1 MQEAIFP
8 FNFYEPFEINSQND
22 FLDNP
27 YFFPDQNYNFDYYL
41 DICFDHSNSMNI
53 PNLFN
58 IISHSSINPNSNEVN
73 NNNNKTEKGIIP
85 NEEEIIIK
93 KEIKIEKNLKQKIN
107 DIFLLKKKRKKHD
120 NLARDNIKRKIQV
133 HYFKFLVEFVNKA
146 ILEILKEYNKGFD
159 KKISTENIQFKKI
172 SYDFAKKIDSE
183 SFHLLKTKKLKDILI
198 ENTSKKFRNF
208 NNKDIYNNIIN
219 LNKNVNNILNNYY
232 LELFDVF
239 YYQKDNINLS
249 KYGIDLVISLD
260 GIERFQEFLK
270 SQKENEPNFDLYK
283 QRIEQSI
290 YKEFLCSNPQK
301 FLVER
306 ST

>member
-1 MQEAIFP
+1 MALTNNIIIEDIENFYQDDYKVELFNLFEP
-8 FNFYEPFEINSQND
+8 NYSFNFNQ
-22 FLDNP
+22 
-27 YFFPDQNYNFDYYL
+27 
-41 DICFDHSNSMNI
+41 DICINH
-53 PNLFN
+53 PN
-58 IISHSSINPNSNEVN
+58 IIDKPNIYNTITPNSNEHN
-73 NNNNKTEKGIIP
+73 NNNNTENQKNSNK
-85 NEEEIIIK
+85 NEITIK
-93 KEIKIEKNLKQKIN
+93 KKLKTDKTREKKEK
-107 DIFLLKKKRKKHD
+107 DIFLLKKKRKTHNKYD
-120 NLARDNIKRKIQV
+120 WDNIKRKIQV

-159 KKISTENIQFKKI
+159 KKIITENIQFKKI

-208 NNKDIYNNIIN
+208 NNKDIYNNIIK
-219 LNKNVNNILNNYY
+219 LNKNVNNIVNNILNNYY

-306 ST
+306 STKI

>member
-1 MQEAIFP
+1 MAQINDNIIEDQD
-8 FNFYEPFEINSQND
+8 NYEVELLDPFELNYSYDSFSVYPDI
-22 FLDNP
+22 
-27 YFFPDQNYNFDYYL
+27 FFNHPNIY
-41 DICFDHSNSMNI
+41 NI
-53 PNLFN
+53 PKN
-58 IISHSSINPNSNEVN
+58 IITPIPDSNLYN
-73 NNNNKTEKGIIP
+73 NNNNNTQNIMISNK
-85 NEEEIIIK
+85 NEIIIK
-93 KEIKIEKNLKQKIN
+93 KKLKTDKTRVKKEK
-107 DIFLLKKKRKKHD
+107 DIFLLKKKRKTHNKYD
-120 NLARDNIKRKIQV
+120 WDNIKRKIQV

-159 KKISTENIQFKKI
+159 KKIITENIQFKKI

-208 NNKDIYNNIIN
+208 NNKDIYNNIIK

-306 ST
+306 STKI

>member
-1 MQEAIFP
+1 MAQINDNIIEDQD
-8 FNFYEPFEINSQND
+8 NYEVELLDPFELNYSYDSFSVYPDI
-22 FLDNP
+22 
-27 YFFPDQNYNFDYYL
+27 FFNHPNIY
-41 DICFDHSNSMNI
+41 NI
-53 PNLFN
+53 PKN
-58 IISHSSINPNSNEVN
+58 IITPIPDSNLYN
-73 NNNNKTEKGIIP
+73 NNNNNTQNIMISNK
-85 NEEEIIIK
+85 NEIIIK
-93 KEIKIEKNLKQKIN
+93 KKLKTDKTREKKEK
-107 DIFLLKKKRKKHD
+107 DIFLLKKKRKTHNKYD
-120 NLARDNIKRKIQV
+120 WDNIKRKIQV

-159 KKISTENIQFKKI
+159 KKIITENIQFKKI

-306 ST
+306 STKI

>member
-1 MQEAIFP
+1 MAQINDNIIEDQDDYEVELLNHFELNYSYDSFSVYPDIF
-8 FNFYEPFEINSQND
+8 FNHPNIY
-22 FLDNP
+22 
-27 YFFPDQNYNFDYYL
+27 
-41 DICFDHSNSMNI
+41 NI
-53 PNLFN
+53 PKN
-58 IISHSSINPNSNEVN
+58 IITPIPDSNLYN
-73 NNNNKTEKGIIP
+73 NNNNNTQNIMISNK
-85 NEEEIIIK
+85 NEIILKKKLKTDKTKVK
-93 KEIKIEKNLKQKIN
+93 KEK
-107 DIFLLKKKRKKHD
+107 DIFLLKKKRKTHNKYD
-120 NLARDNIKRKIQV
+120 WDNIKRKIQV

-208 NNKDIYNNIIN
+208 NNKDIYNNIIK

-306 ST
+306 STEI

>member
-1 MQEAIFP
+1 MAQINDNIIEDQD
-8 FNFYEPFEINSQND
+8 NYEVELLDPFELNYSYDSFSVYPDI
-22 FLDNP
+22 
-27 YFFPDQNYNFDYYL
+27 FFNHPNIY
-41 DICFDHSNSMNI
+41 NI
-53 PNLFN
+53 PKN
-58 IISHSSINPNSNEVN
+58 IITPIPDSNLYN
-73 NNNNKTEKGIIP
+73 NNNNNTQNIMISNK
-85 NEEEIIIK
+85 NEIILKKKLKTDKTKVK
-93 KEIKIEKNLKQKIN
+93 KEK
-107 DIFLLKKKRKKHD
+107 DIFLLKKKRKTHNKYD
-120 NLARDNIKRKIQV
+120 WDNIKRKIQV

-159 KKISTENIQFKKI
+159 KKIITENIQFKKI

-306 ST
+306 STKI

>member
-1 MQEAIFP
+1 M
-8 FNFYEPFEINSQND
+8 
-22 FLDNP
+22 
-27 YFFPDQNYNFDYYL
+27 
-41 DICFDHSNSMNI
+41 
-53 PNLFN
+53 
-58 IISHSSINPNSNEVN
+58 
-73 NNNNKTEKGIIP
+73 
-85 NEEEIIIK
+85 
-93 KEIKIEKNLKQKIN
+93 
-107 DIFLLKKKRKKHD
+107 
-120 NLARDNIKRKIQV
+120 
-133 HYFKFLVEFVNKA
+133 
-146 ILEILKEYNKGFD
+146 
-159 KKISTENIQFKKI
+159 
-172 SYDFAKKIDSE
+172 
-183 SFHLLKTKKLKDILI
+183 KTKKLKDILI

-208 NNKDIYNNIIN
+208 NNKDIYNNIIK

-306 ST
+306 STEI

>member
-1 MQEAIFP
+1 MAQINDNIIEDQD
-8 FNFYEPFEINSQND
+8 NYEVELLDPFELNYSYDSFSVYPDI
-22 FLDNP
+22 
-27 YFFPDQNYNFDYYL
+27 FFNHTNIY
-41 DICFDHSNSMNI
+41 NI
-53 PNLFN
+53 PKN
-58 IISHSSINPNSNEVN
+58 IITPIPDSNLYN
-73 NNNNKTEKGIIP
+73 NNNNNTQNIMISNK
-85 NEEEIIIK
+85 NEIIIK
-93 KEIKIEKNLKQKIN
+93 KKLKTDKTRVKKEK
-107 DIFLLKKKRKKHD
+107 DIFLLKKKRKTHNKYD
-120 NLARDNIKRKIQV
+120 WDNIKRKIQV

-208 NNKDIYNNIIN
+208 NNKDIYNNIIK

-306 ST
+306 STKI

>member
-1 MQEAIFP
+1 MAQINDNIIEDQD
-8 FNFYEPFEINSQND
+8 NYEVELLDPFELNYSYDSFSVYPDI
-22 FLDNP
+22 
-27 YFFPDQNYNFDYYL
+27 FFNHPNIY
-41 DICFDHSNSMNI
+41 NI
-53 PNLFN
+53 PKN
-58 IISHSSINPNSNEVN
+58 IITPIPDSNLYN
-73 NNNNKTEKGIIP
+73 NNNNNNNTQNIMISNK
-85 NEEEIIIK
+85 NEIIIK
-93 KEIKIEKNLKQKIN
+93 KKLKTDKTRVKKEK
-107 DIFLLKKKRKKHD
+107 DIFLLKKKRKTHNKYD
-120 NLARDNIKRKIQV
+120 WDNIKRKIQV

-159 KKISTENIQFKKI
+159 KKINTENIQFKKI

-208 NNKDIYNNIIN
+208 NNKDIYNNIIK

-306 ST
+306 STKI

>member
-1 MQEAIFP
+1 MAQINDNIIEDQD
-8 FNFYEPFEINSQND
+8 NYEVELLDPFELNYSYDSFSVYPDI
-22 FLDNP
+22 
-27 YFFPDQNYNFDYYL
+27 FFNHPNIY
-41 DICFDHSNSMNI
+41 NI
-53 PNLFN
+53 PKN
-58 IISHSSINPNSNEVN
+58 IITPIPDSNLYN
-73 NNNNKTEKGIIP
+73 NNNNNTQNIMISNK
-85 NEEEIIIK
+85 NEIILKKKLKTDKTKEK
-93 KEIKIEKNLKQKIN
+93 KEK
-107 DIFLLKKKRKKHD
+107 DIFLLKKKRKTHNKYD
-120 NLARDNIKRKIQV
+120 WDNIKRKIQV

-159 KKISTENIQFKKI
+159 KKIITENIQFKKI

-208 NNKDIYNNIIN
+208 NNKDIYNNIIK

-306 ST
+306 STKI

>member
-1 MQEAIFP
+1 MAQINDNIIEDQDD
-8 FNFYEPFEINSQND
+8 YEVELLNPFELNYSYDSFSVYPDI
-22 FLDNP
+22 
-27 YFFPDQNYNFDYYL
+27 FFNHPNIY
-41 DICFDHSNSMNI
+41 NI
-53 PNLFN
+53 PKN
-58 IISHSSINPNSNEVN
+58 IITPIPDSNLYN
-73 NNNNKTEKGIIP
+73 NNNNNTQNIMISNK
-85 NEEEIIIK
+85 NEIILKKKLKTDKTREK
-93 KEIKIEKNLKQKIN
+93 KEK
-107 DIFLLKKKRKKHD
+107 DIFLLKKKRKTHNKYD
-120 NLARDNIKRKIQV
+120 WDNIKRKIQV

-159 KKISTENIQFKKI
+159 KKINTENIQFKKI

-306 ST
+306 STKI

>member
-1 MQEAIFP
+1 MAQINDNIIEDQD
-8 FNFYEPFEINSQND
+8 NYEVELLDPFELNYSYDSFSVYPDI
-22 FLDNP
+22 
-27 YFFPDQNYNFDYYL
+27 FFNHPNIY
-41 DICFDHSNSMNI
+41 NI
-53 PNLFN
+53 PKN
-58 IISHSSINPNSNEVN
+58 IITPIPDSNLYN
-73 NNNNKTEKGIIP
+73 NNNNNTQNIMISNK
-85 NEEEIIIK
+85 NEIILKKKLKTDKTREK
-93 KEIKIEKNLKQKIN
+93 KEK
-107 DIFLLKKKRKKHD
+107 DIFLLKKKRKTHNKYD
-120 NLARDNIKRKIQV
+120 WDNIKRKIQV

-208 NNKDIYNNIIN
+208 NNKDIYNNIIK

-301 FLVER
+301 FLVEK
-306 ST
+306 SI

>member
-1 MQEAIFP
+1 MAQINDNIIEDQD
-8 FNFYEPFEINSQND
+8 NYEVELLDPFELNYSYDSFSVYPDI
-22 FLDNP
+22 
-27 YFFPDQNYNFDYYL
+27 FFNHPNIY
-41 DICFDHSNSMNI
+41 NI
-53 PNLFN
+53 PKSIITPIPDSNLY
-58 IISHSSINPNSNEVN
+58 N
-73 NNNNKTEKGIIP
+73 NNNNNNNTQNIMISNK
-85 NEEEIIIK
+85 NEIILKKKLKTDKTKVK
-93 KEIKIEKNLKQKIN
+93 KEK
-107 DIFLLKKKRKKHD
+107 DIFLLKKKRKTHNKYD
-120 NLARDNIKRKIQV
+120 WDNIKRKIQV

-306 ST
+306 STKI

>member
-1 MQEAIFP
+1 MAQINDNIIEDQD
-8 FNFYEPFEINSQND
+8 NYEVELLDPFELNYSYDSFSVYPDI
-22 FLDNP
+22 
-27 YFFPDQNYNFDYYL
+27 FFNHPNIY
-41 DICFDHSNSMNI
+41 NI
-53 PNLFN
+53 PKN
-58 IISHSSINPNSNEVN
+58 IITPIPDSNLYN
-73 NNNNKTEKGIIP
+73 NNNNNTQNIMISNK
-85 NEEEIIIK
+85 NEIIIK
-93 KEIKIEKNLKQKIN
+93 KKLKTDKTKVKKEK
-107 DIFLLKKKRKKHD
+107 DIFLLKKKRKTHNKYD
-120 NLARDNIKRKIQV
+120 WDNIKRKIQV

-208 NNKDIYNNIIN
+208 NNKDIYNNIIK

-306 ST
+306 STEI

>member
-1 MQEAIFP
+1 MAQINDNIIEDQD
-8 FNFYEPFEINSQND
+8 NYEVELLDPFELNYSYDSFSVYPDI
-22 FLDNP
+22 
-27 YFFPDQNYNFDYYL
+27 FFNHPNIY
-41 DICFDHSNSMNI
+41 NI
-53 PNLFN
+53 PKN
-58 IISHSSINPNSNEVN
+58 IITPIPDSNLYN
-73 NNNNKTEKGIIP
+73 NNNNNTQNIMISNK
-85 NEEEIIIK
+85 NEIIIK
-93 KEIKIEKNLKQKIN
+93 KKLKTDKTRVKKEK
-107 DIFLLKKKRKKHD
+107 DIFLLKKKRKTHNKYD
-120 NLARDNIKRKIQV
+120 WDNIKRKIQV

-159 KKISTENIQFKKI
+159 KKIITENIQFKKI

-208 NNKDIYNNIIN
+208 NNKDIYNNIIK

-306 ST
+306 STEI

>member
-1 MQEAIFP
+1 MAQINDNIIEDQD
-8 FNFYEPFEINSQND
+8 NYEVELLDPFELNYSYDSFSVYPDI
-22 FLDNP
+22 
-27 YFFPDQNYNFDYYL
+27 FFNHPNIY
-41 DICFDHSNSMNI
+41 NI
-53 PNLFN
+53 PKN
-58 IISHSSINPNSNEVN
+58 IITPIPDSNLYN
-73 NNNNKTEKGIIP
+73 NNNNNTQNIMISNK
-85 NEEEIIIK
+85 NEIIIK
-93 KEIKIEKNLKQKIN
+93 KKLKTDKTRVKKEK
-107 DIFLLKKKRKKHD
+107 DIFLLKKKRKTHNKYD
-120 NLARDNIKRKIQV
+120 WDNIKRKIQV

-159 KKISTENIQFKKI
+159 KKINTENIQFKKI

-208 NNKDIYNNIIN
+208 NNKDIYNNIIK

-306 ST
+306 STKI

>member
-1 MQEAIFP
+1 MAVTNNIIIEDMENNYQDDYEVESFNLFEP
-8 FNFYEPFEINSQND
+8 NYSFNFNQ
-22 FLDNP
+22 
-27 YFFPDQNYNFDYYL
+27 
-41 DICFDHSNSMNI
+41 DICFNHPNFIDI
-53 PNLFN
+53 PNIYN
-58 IISHSSINPNSNEVN
+58 ITPNSNEHN
-73 NNNNKTEKGIIP
+73 NDNNKTENILISNK
-85 NEEEIIIK
+85 NEIILKKKLKTDKTREK
-93 KEIKIEKNLKQKIN
+93 KEK
-107 DIFLLKKKRKKHD
+107 DIFLLKKKRKTHNKYD
-120 NLARDNIKRKIQV
+120 WDNIKRKIQV

-183 SFHLLKTKKLKDILI
+183 SFHILKTKKLKDILI

-208 NNKDIYNNIIN
+208 NNKDIYNNIIK

-306 ST
+306 STEI

>member
-1 MQEAIFP
+1 MAQINDNIIEDQD
-8 FNFYEPFEINSQND
+8 NYEVELLDPFELNYSYDSFSVYPDI
-22 FLDNP
+22 
-27 YFFPDQNYNFDYYL
+27 FFNHPNIY
-41 DICFDHSNSMNI
+41 NI
-53 PNLFN
+53 PKN
-58 IISHSSINPNSNEVN
+58 IITPIPDSNLYN
-73 NNNNKTEKGIIP
+73 NNNNNTQNIMISNK
-85 NEEEIIIK
+85 NEIIIK
-93 KEIKIEKNLKQKIN
+93 KKLKTDKTREKKEK
-107 DIFLLKKKRKKHD
+107 DIFLLKKKRKTHNKYD
-120 NLARDNIKRKIQV
+120 WDNIKRKIQV

-208 NNKDIYNNIIN
+208 NNKDIYNNIIK

-306 ST
+306 STKI

>member
-1 MQEAIFP
+1 MALTNNYIIEDIENYYQDDYKVELFNLFEP
-8 FNFYEPFEINSQND
+8 NYSFNFFQDI
-22 FLDNP
+22 
-27 YFFPDQNYNFDYYL
+27 YFNHP
-41 DICFDHSNSMNI
+41 
-53 PNLFN
+53 N
-58 IISHSSINPNSNEVN
+58 IIDKPNIYNTITPNSNEHN
-73 NNNNKTEKGIIP
+73 NNNNNNNTENQKNSNKNEITLKKKLKTDKTRE
-85 NEEEIIIK
+85 K
-93 KEIKIEKNLKQKIN
+93 KEK
-107 DIFLLKKKRKKHD
+107 DIFLLKKKRKTHNKYD
-120 NLARDNIKRKIQV
+120 WDNIKRKIQV

-306 ST
+306 STKI

>member
-1 MQEAIFP
+1 MAQINDNIIEDQD
-8 FNFYEPFEINSQND
+8 NYEVELLDPFELNYSYDSFSVYPDI
-22 FLDNP
+22 
-27 YFFPDQNYNFDYYL
+27 FFNHPNIY
-41 DICFDHSNSMNI
+41 NI
-53 PNLFN
+53 PKN
-58 IISHSSINPNSNEVN
+58 IITPIPDSNLYN
-73 NNNNKTEKGIIP
+73 NNNNNTQNIMISNK
-85 NEEEIIIK
+85 NEIILKKKLKTDKTKVK
-93 KEIKIEKNLKQKIN
+93 KEK
-107 DIFLLKKKRKKHD
+107 DIFLLKKKRKTHNKYD
-120 NLARDNIKRKIQV
+120 WDNIKRKIQV

-208 NNKDIYNNIIN
+208 NNKDIYNNIIK

-306 ST
+306 STKI

>member
-1 MQEAIFP
+1 MAQINDNIIEDQD
-8 FNFYEPFEINSQND
+8 NYEVELLDPFELNYSYDSFSVYPDI
-22 FLDNP
+22 
-27 YFFPDQNYNFDYYL
+27 FFNHPNIY
-41 DICFDHSNSMNI
+41 NI
-53 PNLFN
+53 PKN
-58 IISHSSINPNSNEVN
+58 IITPIPDSNLYN
-73 NNNNKTEKGIIP
+73 NNNNNTQNIMISNK
-85 NEEEIIIK
+85 NEIIIK
-93 KEIKIEKNLKQKIN
+93 KKLKTDKTRVKKEK
-107 DIFLLKKKRKKHD
+107 DISLLKKKRKTHNKYD
-120 NLARDNIKRKIQV
+120 WDNIKRKIQV

-159 KKISTENIQFKKI
+159 KKIITENIQFKKI

-208 NNKDIYNNIIN
+208 NNKDIYNNIIK

-306 ST
+306 STEI

>member
-1 MQEAIFP
+1 MAQINDNIIEDQD
-8 FNFYEPFEINSQND
+8 NYEVELLDPFELNYSYDSFSVYPDI
-22 FLDNP
+22 
-27 YFFPDQNYNFDYYL
+27 FFNHPNIY
-41 DICFDHSNSMNI
+41 NI
-53 PNLFN
+53 PKN
-58 IISHSSINPNSNEVN
+58 IITPIPDSNLYN
-73 NNNNKTEKGIIP
+73 NNNNNTQNIMISNK
-85 NEEEIIIK
+85 NEIIIK
-93 KEIKIEKNLKQKIN
+93 KKLKTDKTKVKKEK
-107 DIFLLKKKRKKHD
+107 DIFLLKKKRKTHNKYD
-120 NLARDNIKRKIQV
+120 WDNIKRKIQV

-208 NNKDIYNNIIN
+208 NNKDIYNNIIK

-306 ST
+306 STKI

>member
-1 MQEAIFP
+1 MALTNNIIIEDIENFYQDDYKVELFNLFEPNYIYDS
-8 FNFYEPFEINSQND
+8 FNFYQ
-22 FLDNP
+22 
-27 YFFPDQNYNFDYYL
+27 
-41 DICFDHSNSMNI
+41 DICFNHPNIYNI
-53 PNLFN
+53 PKN
-58 IISHSSINPNSNEVN
+58 IITPIPDSNLY
-73 NNNNKTEKGIIP
+73 NNNKNNTQNIMISNK
-85 NEEEIIIK
+85 NEIIIK
-93 KEIKIEKNLKQKIN
+93 KKLKTDKTKVKKEK
-107 DIFLLKKKRKKHD
+107 DIFLLKKKRKTHNKYD
-120 NLARDNIKRKIQV
+120 WDNIKRKIQV

-208 NNKDIYNNIIN
+208 NNKDIYNNIIK

-306 ST
+306 STEI

>member
-1 MQEAIFP
+1 MALTNNIIIEDIENFYQDDYKVELFNLFEP
-8 FNFYEPFEINSQND
+8 NYSFNFNQ
-22 FLDNP
+22 
-27 YFFPDQNYNFDYYL
+27 
-41 DICFDHSNSMNI
+41 DICFNHPNFIDI
-53 PNLFN
+53 PNIYN
-58 IISHSSINPNSNEVN
+58 ITPNSNEHN
-73 NNNNKTEKGIIP
+73 NNNNNTENQKNSNKNEITLKKKLKTDKTRE
-85 NEEEIIIK
+85 K
-93 KEIKIEKNLKQKIN
+93 KEK
-107 DIFLLKKKRKKHD
+107 DIFLLKKKRKTHNKYD
-120 NLARDNIKRKIQV
+120 WDNIKRKIQV

-159 KKISTENIQFKKI
+159 KKIITENIQFKKI

-208 NNKDIYNNIIN
+208 NNKDIYNNIIK

-306 ST
+306 STKI

>member
-1 MQEAIFP
+1 MAQINDNIIEDQD
-8 FNFYEPFEINSQND
+8 NYEVELLDPFELNYSYDSFSVYPDI
-22 FLDNP
+22 
-27 YFFPDQNYNFDYYL
+27 FFNHPNIY
-41 DICFDHSNSMNI
+41 NI
-53 PNLFN
+53 PKN
-58 IISHSSINPNSNEVN
+58 IITPIPDSNLYN
-73 NNNNKTEKGIIP
+73 NNNNNTQNIMISNK
-85 NEEEIIIK
+85 NEIIIK
-93 KEIKIEKNLKQKIN
+93 KKLKTDKTRVKKEK
-107 DIFLLKKKRKKHD
+107 DIFLLKKKRKTHNKYD
-120 NLARDNIKRKIQV
+120 WDNIKRKIQV

-208 NNKDIYNNIIN
+208 NNKDIYNNIIK

-306 ST
+306 STKI

>member
-1 MQEAIFP
+1 MALTDNIIIEDIENYYQDDYKVELFNLFEP
-8 FNFYEPFEINSQND
+8 NYSFNFNQ
-22 FLDNP
+22 
-27 YFFPDQNYNFDYYL
+27 
-41 DICFDHSNSMNI
+41 DICFNH
-53 PNLFN
+53 PN
-58 IISHSSINPNSNEVN
+58 IIDKPNIYNTITPNSNEHN
-73 NNNNKTEKGIIP
+73 NNNNNNTENQKNSNK
-85 NEEEIIIK
+85 NEITIK
-93 KEIKIEKNLKQKIN
+93 KKLKTDKTREKKEK
-107 DIFLLKKKRKKHD
+107 DIFLLKKKRKTHNKYD
-120 NLARDNIKRKIQV
+120 WDNIKRKIQV

-159 KKISTENIQFKKI
+159 KKIITENIQFKKI

-208 NNKDIYNNIIN
+208 NNKDIYNNIIK

-306 ST
+306 STKI

>member
-1 MQEAIFP
+1 MAQINDNIIEDQD
-8 FNFYEPFEINSQND
+8 NYEVELLDPFELNYSYDSFSVYPDI
-22 FLDNP
+22 
-27 YFFPDQNYNFDYYL
+27 FFNHPNIY
-41 DICFDHSNSMNI
+41 NI
-53 PNLFN
+53 PKN
-58 IISHSSINPNSNEVN
+58 IITPIPDSNLYN
-73 NNNNKTEKGIIP
+73 NNNNNTENQKNSNKNEITLKKKLKTDKTKV
-85 NEEEIIIK
+85 K
-93 KEIKIEKNLKQKIN
+93 KEK
-107 DIFLLKKKRKKHD
+107 DIFLLKKKRKTHNKYD
-120 NLARDNIKRKIQV
+120 WDNIKRKIQV

-208 NNKDIYNNIIN
+208 NNKDIYNNIIK

-306 ST
+306 STEI

>member
-1 MQEAIFP
+1 MALTNNIIIEDMENNYQDDYEVESFNLFEP
-8 FNFYEPFEINSQND
+8 NYSFNFNQ
-22 FLDNP
+22 
-27 YFFPDQNYNFDYYL
+27 
-41 DICFDHSNSMNI
+41 DICFNHPNFIDI
-53 PNLFN
+53 PNIYN
-58 IISHSSINPNSNEVN
+58 ITPNSNEHN
-73 NNNNKTEKGIIP
+73 NDNNKTENILISNK
-85 NEEEIIIK
+85 NEITLKKKLKTDKTREK
-93 KEIKIEKNLKQKIN
+93 KEK
-107 DIFLLKKKRKKHD
+107 DIFLLKKKRKTHNKYD
-120 NLARDNIKRKIQV
+120 WDNIKRKIQV

-208 NNKDIYNNIIN
+208 NNKDIYNNIIK

-306 ST
+306 STKI

>member
-1 MQEAIFP
+1 MAQINDNIIEDQD
-8 FNFYEPFEINSQND
+8 NYEVELLDPFELNYSYDSFSVYPDI
-22 FLDNP
+22 
-27 YFFPDQNYNFDYYL
+27 FFNHPNIY
-41 DICFDHSNSMNI
+41 NI
-53 PNLFN
+53 PKN
-58 IISHSSINPNSNEVN
+58 IITPIPDSNLYN
-73 NNNNKTEKGIIP
+73 NNNNNTQNIMISNK
-85 NEEEIIIK
+85 NEIIIK
-93 KEIKIEKNLKQKIN
+93 KKLKTDKTRVKKEK
-107 DIFLLKKKRKKHD
+107 DIFLLKKKRKTHNKYD
-120 NLARDNIKRKIQV
+120 WDNIKRKIQV

-159 KKISTENIQFKKI
+159 KKISTENIQTENIQFKKI

-208 NNKDIYNNIIN
+208 NNKDIYNNIIK

-306 ST
+306 STKI

>member
-1 MQEAIFP
+1 MTQINDNIIEDQD
-8 FNFYEPFEINSQND
+8 NYEVELLDPFELNYSYDSFSVYPDI
-22 FLDNP
+22 
-27 YFFPDQNYNFDYYL
+27 FFNHPNIY
-41 DICFDHSNSMNI
+41 NI
-53 PNLFN
+53 PKN
-58 IISHSSINPNSNEVN
+58 IITPIPDSNLYN
-73 NNNNKTEKGIIP
+73 NNNNNTQNIMISNK
-85 NEEEIIIK
+85 NEIILKKKLKTDKTKVK
-93 KEIKIEKNLKQKIN
+93 KEK
-107 DIFLLKKKRKKHD
+107 DIFLLKKKRKTHNKYD
-120 NLARDNIKRKIQV
+120 WDNIKRKIQV

-306 ST
+306 SFK